1 MGNPSELIGTNVR
14 IVSMSTELE
23 SIGKIASLVGER
35 MSVLISEDTS
45 RLKDE
50 EVWVEAFSP
59 GLALYGPVNL
69 LFSEG
74 RLEFYRMGSSAVL
87 ANTDLSMVVSA
98 GFLTGQVGHQI
109 FNITALGP
117 NAVSYASGLKLGLD
131 SELVTTVHSK
141 GGMVDVRLKVTCESE
156 VGSIF
161 RGFAELHVESAAEF
175 DLWRY
180 ICLESAHVPRRLFD
194 GIDWPSTKAA

>member
-35 MSVLISEDTS
+35 MSVLMSEDLS

-59 GLALYGPVNL
+59 GLELYGPVGL

-98 GFLTGQVGHQI
+98 DFLTGQVGHQI

-117 NAVSYASGLKLGLD
+117 NGIGYSSGSPLKGATELTVMVRSKAGLMD
-131 SELVTTVHSK
+131 IQLTVEREAK
-141 GGMVDVRLKVTCESE
+141 

-161 RGFAELHVESAAEF
+161 RGCASVQNMNATEYG
-175 DLWRY
+175 LWRY
-180 ICLESAHVPRRLFD
+180 ICLEAGRVPKQLFD
-194 GIDWPSTKAA
+194 AMVGRQKKAA